1 MNVSPVGS
9 RDRVLVIGYGNS
21 LRGDD
26 GAGWHAAAALADDPR
41 LADADVLIRHQLTP
55 ELALDITHARLVVL
69 IDACGG
75 APPGTVSVRRVEPGY
90 RLAPTWSHN
99 LDPAALVGL
108 AVTLYGASPPVFLV
122 TITGAFFGYGD
133 RLSPPVR
140 QALPEIANT
149 IDVLQAQQSPVHG
162 WWRAARP
169 ASRRATG
176 IRNGEQEM

>member
-1 MNVSPVGS
+1 VNVSPVGS

-26 GAGWHAAAALADDPR
+26 GAGWHAAAALTDDPR

-69 IDACGG
+69 IDACGS

-90 RLAPTWSHN
+90 PLAPTWSHN

-140 QALPEIANT
+140 QALPEIADT

>member
-1 MNVSPVGS
+1 VNLSPVGS

-41 LADADVLIRHQLTP
+41 LAGADVLACHQLAP
-55 ELALDITHARLVVL
+55 ELAEDIAHARLVVL
-69 IDACGG
+69 VDACSRG

-90 RLAPTWSHN
+90 PLAPTWSHN

-108 AVTLYGASPPVFLV
+108 AETLYGASPPVFLI

-149 IDVLQAQQSPVHG
+149 IDVLQAPHIPCSRMVEG
-162 WWRAARP
+162 GAAGFEACDGYP
-169 ASRRATG
+169 
-176 IRNGEQEM
+176 EW